1 MLASSLMRLQKRK
14 AMLYSFI
21 LSAWRNLTHNRWF
34 SLLNV
39 AGLAIGTAASLLI
52 ADYLVTE
59 LSFDDQIPQ
68 KDQVY
73 RLYENY
79 PSGPVANLVPG
90 IAPILKDQIPEIEQL
105 ARILPTNGIIS
116 DPQNQFDPGFFGEA
130 NELFYADPEF
140 PEIIGLQAVE
150 GEVNLSDPNT
160 TILSE
165 RQAIDWFGSAA
176 SALGKQIE
184 FKDQFGQVS
193 YLVKGIY
200 ESLPYS
206 THIRPDMILSYHTLI
221 PTRFGWDDLNG
232 FGWGS
237 FFFYLKMAPGS
248 NPDQAEELIAD
259 ARKRL
264 FAGEHNPGRL
274 TFQPIEEVHF
284 DTMFSYDIAD
294 TANTDQLLIMSGL
307 GFFILL
313 IAWLN
318 YINMATARSLDR
330 AREVGVRK
338 SVGASRPQLIAQF
351 ILEAALINLFAVGV
365 SILIMDLTAD
375 SFSEITGQ
383 QKTIQYWEQGWFW
396 GFTLSL
402 FVLGTLASGLY
413 PAFFLSGFNATKV
426 LKGDVAARNGKPR
439 LRQALVLVQFVL
451 SMILL
456 SGAYSVYQQM
466 NYVENQHA
474 SLNTHQKIA
483 VQGPSILPDSGA
495 GEKLEIFR
503 QTLISNPAIQGIS
516 LTSSLPGIGFNYGNG
531 GVKVDSKPDQDPIT
545 CEVWY
550 GDDQFA
556 ELYGIRIVAGRNFSL
571 DQDHHS
577 EVVMLNETAARNLG
591 FPNPENIIGEVVD
604 VEGPK
609 RIVGVIEDYHHESLH
624 SPISP
629 SVFMYKVGF
638 GNWYS
643 VDVHE
648 DHLASTMS
656 GIDSMFRALFPGNPT
671 RSFFYESLYERMYA
685 SDRDFGKTVSIFSGL
700 AILVACLGLIGLA
713 LFSAKKRSKEIGIR
727 KVLGASEGDMVLL
740 LSRELLILVG
750 LAVLIATPLCWA
762 SINTWLDQFA
772 FSFSISATVFLIPGF
787 ALLLLAWVSVS
798 WQTWSSARA
807 NPIDSLR
814 HE

>member
-1 MLASSLMRLQKRK
+1 
-14 AMLYSFI
+14 MLYSFI

-34 SLLNV
+34 SLLNI

-52 ADYLVTE
+52 VDFLVTE
-59 LSFDDQIPQ
+59 LSFDDSVPQ

-73 RLYENY
+73 RLYEKY
-79 PSGPVANLVPG
+79 PSGSTANLVPG
-90 IAPILKDQIPEIEQL
+90 IAPILQGQIPEIEQL

-116 DPQNQFDPGFFGEA
+116 DPENEFDPGFFGES
-130 NELFYADPEF
+130 NELFYADPDF
-140 PEIIGLQAVE
+140 PLIMGLKAIE
-150 GEVNLSDPNT
+150 GEVDLDNPST

-165 RQAIDWFGSAA
+165 KQATEWFGSATEA
-176 SALGKQIE
+176 IGKQLL
-184 FKDQFGQVS
+184 FKDQFGLQS
-193 YLVKGIY
+193 YLVKGVF
-200 ESLPYS
+200 ETLPYS
-206 THIRPDMILSYHTLI
+206 THIRPDMILSHHTLI
-221 PTRFGWDDLNG
+221 PTRYGWDDLNG

-237 FFFYLKMAPGS
+237 FFYYLKLSPGS
-248 NPDQAEELIAD
+248 SPKQAEDLIAET
-259 ARKRL
+259 RERL
-264 FAGEHNPGRL
+264 FAGEPNPGRL
-274 TFQPIEEVHF
+274 TFQPLSDVHF
-284 DTMFSYDIAD
+284 DTFFSYDVAE

-318 YINMATARSLDR
+318 YVNMATARSLDR
-330 AREVGVRK
+330 SREVGVRK
-338 SVGASRPQLIAQF
+338 SVGASRPQLITQF
-351 ILEAALINLFAVGV
+351 LLEAALINLFAVGL

-375 SFSEITGQ
+375 SFAEITGQ
-383 QKTIQYWEQGWFW
+383 QKTLQYWEQGWFW
-396 GFTLSL
+396 GFTLTL
-402 FVLGTLASGLY
+402 FVIGTIASGLY

-426 LKGDVAARNGKPR
+426 LKSDVSARNGKPR
-439 LRQALVLVQFVL
+439 LRQALVMVQFVL

-474 SLNTHQKIA
+474 SLDTHQKIA

-503 QTLISNPAIQGIS
+503 QTLISNPAIQGVS

-531 GVKVDSKPDQDPIT
+531 GVKVDSRPDQDPIT

-556 ELYGIRIVAGRNFSL
+556 ELYGINIVAGRNFSL
-571 DQDHHS
+571 DKDHHS
-577 EVVMLNETAARNLG
+577 EVVMMNETAARNLG
-591 FPNPENIIGEVVD
+591 FADPADIIGEIVD

-609 RIVGVIEDYHHESLH
+609 RIVGVTEDYHHESLH

-638 GNWYS
+638 GSWYS

-648 DHLASTMS
+648 DHLSTTMAE
-656 GIDSMFRALFPGNPT
+656 IDSNFRALFPGNPT
-671 RSFFYESLYERMYA
+671 RSFYYDALYDQMYA
-685 SDRDFGKTVSIFSGL
+685 SDRDFGKTVGIFSGL

-727 KVLGASEGDMVLL
+727 KVLGASESDMVML

-772 FSFSISATVFLIPGF
+772 FSFTISPAIFLIPGF
-787 ALLLLAWVSVS
+787 VLLLLAWISVS
-798 WQTWSSARA
+798 WQTWTSARA